1 MLKPNQE
8 TTLIEETRTS
18 QRRFF
23 GDDYDDSDEAIG
35 TEIECKEETVYEVA
49 IEEER
54 FTAVDALEDIKEVEA
69 LKILYRR
76 IEVEKDK
83 AFKAKRDRYLTW
95 VAYRPLLFVWSQR
108 RDQISLHVLKEVL
121 KYY

>member
-1 MLKPNQE
+1 MA
-8 TTLIEETRTS
+8 S
-18 QRRFF
+18 
-23 GDDYDDSDEAIG
+23 AIS
-35 TEIECKEETVYEVA
+35 KEETAYEVA

-54 FTAVDALEDIKEVEA
+54 FTAVDALEDIREVEA

-76 IEVEKDK
+76 IELDKDK

-95 VAYRPLLFVWSQR
+95 VAYKPVLFAWSQR
-108 RDQISLHVLKEVL
+108 RDLIPSHVLKEVL